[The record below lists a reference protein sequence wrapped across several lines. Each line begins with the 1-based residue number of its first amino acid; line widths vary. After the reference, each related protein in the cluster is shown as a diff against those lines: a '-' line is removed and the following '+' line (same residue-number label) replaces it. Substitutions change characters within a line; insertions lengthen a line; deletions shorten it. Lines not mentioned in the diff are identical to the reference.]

1 MGQKYID
8 LHLHSTNSDGDRS
21 VEDIIRAAVEK
32 KMGAIAVTDH
42 NYFSVKEPQVIH
54 GVEVIPGCEFSTN
67 YTIFGKKTEL
77 HIVGLFF
84 DGVNREMEAVF
95 DGFDRDAYI
104 KAVIAKLN
112 SLGVEITLEELT
124 GEDCIYKHLGR
135 PQLADRLAEK
145 GYALNRAD
153 AMDKWIGNF
162 SPHYLNPVEYVQY
175 IDMQECVK
183 KILENNGFPILA
195 HPYHYGYSEEEIE
208 QLAAE
213 YRSITDK
220 PLGME
225 VYYKKYSEEQ
235 VKYLEYLADKYQF
248 IPSASSDGHCS
259 TQSFAR
265 GEYALLEEMK
275 RRRKL

>member
-1 MGQKYID
+1 
-8 LHLHSTNSDGDRS
+8 
-21 VEDIIRAAVEK
+21 
-32 KMGAIAVTDH
+32 MGAIAVTDH
-42 NYFSVKEPQVIH
+42 NYFSVKEPQTIQ
-54 GVEVIPGCEFSTN
+54 GVEIIPGCEFSTSH
-67 YTIFGKKTEL
+67 TILGKKIEI

-84 DGVNREMEAVF
+84 GGVNKEMESVF

-104 KAVIAKLN
+104 KAVIEKLN
-112 SLGVEITLEELT
+112 SLGVDITLEELT

-162 SPHYLNPVEYVQY
+162 SPHYLNPVDYVEYM
-175 IDMQECVK
+175 DMKECVR
-183 KILENNGFPILA
+183 KIIKCNGFPILA
-195 HPYHYGYSEEEIE
+195 HPYHYKFSNEEIE

-213 YRSITDK
+213 YRAITDE

-225 VYYKKYSEEQ
+225 VYYKKYSKEQ
-235 VKYLEYLADKYQF
+235 VEYLEYLSEKYHLL
-248 IPSASSDGHCS
+248 PSASSDGHCS

-265 GEYALLEEMK
+265 GEYSLLTQMK
-275 RRRKL
+275 GAVKL